1 MPVFVVTLQGGIS
14 CVTTIHVSSVCHLV
28 LCTGDAMLER
38 ISPRVIILDPPKKLV
53 LETRA
58 SGGYRQFDWTKNGH
72 VFTIAQGQP
81 FSITLQEFPN
91 FFEIFVRDNTS
102 TNDLG
107 VYEADLILNTGQVPA
122 VDFIVT
128 PYSKYNVYV
137 QNSVGFFF

>member
-1 MPVFVVTLQGGIS
+1 
-14 CVTTIHVSSVCHLV
+14 
-28 LCTGDAMLER
+28 MLER
-38 ISPRVIILDPPKKLV
+38 ISPRVIVLDPPAKLV

-58 SGGYRQFDWTKNGH
+58 SGGYRQLDWSKNG
-72 VFTIAQGQP
+72 VAFTLSLGS
-81 FSITLQEFPN
+81 FTVTLQEFPN

-107 VYEADLILNTGQVPA
+107 VYEVDLILNTGQVPE

-137 QNSVGFFF
+137 QNSVFFFLSQ